1 MATSLL
7 DIDPARGGPTR
18 FTGNYTDYLAAKA
31 AERERWERQF
41 EAEKAEQRRLE
52 QVVAVTARA
61 VHADQGPRDND
72 KFVRNFKQATL
83 DRSVSRKVRNAQ
95 GRLDD
100 LRDRRVPS
108 RSRC

>member
-31 AERERWERQF
+31 AEREALGTRQF
-41 EAEKAEQRRLE
+41 ATEKLEQRHLE

-72 KFVRNFKQATL
+72 KFV
-83 DRSVSRKVRNAQ
+83 AQ
-95 GRLDD
+95 
-100 LRDRRVPS
+100 LRAGDA
-108 RSRC
+108 